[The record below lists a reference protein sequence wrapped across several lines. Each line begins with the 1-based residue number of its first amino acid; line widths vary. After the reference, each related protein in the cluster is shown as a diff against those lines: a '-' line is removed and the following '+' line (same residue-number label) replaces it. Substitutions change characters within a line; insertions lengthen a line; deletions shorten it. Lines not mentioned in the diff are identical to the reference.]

1 MTILDQVAIE
11 LEKNRLR
18 APMENLQY
26 QVDEWVK
33 LALGEES
40 LRNPKERALRF
51 LEEAFEL
58 AQSIRIP
65 EEILRDLLG
74 FVYSRPVG
82 ETHQELGGVMLT
94 LLAAASSL
102 ELSAQLELRREL
114 ERVQAPEVI
123 ERVRRRQVE
132 KKERFKTDTAPP
144 SPVGV
149 QERTVSESLH
159 VVQLAHAAALQRH
172 KTAEMFALN
181 PRDVM
186 TGEQAAEM
194 VRTMNLVTDF

>member
-1 MTILDQVAIE
+1 
-11 LEKNRLR
+11 
-18 APMENLQY
+18 
-26 QVDEWVK
+26 
-33 LALGEES
+33 
-40 LRNPKERALRF
+40 
-51 LEEAFEL
+51 
-58 AQSIRIP
+58 
-65 EEILRDLLG
+65 
-74 FVYSRPVG
+74 
-82 ETHQELGGVMLT
+82 MLT

-132 KKERFKTDTAPP
+132 KKELFKTDAKTN
-144 SPVGV
+144 
-149 QERTVSESLH
+149 RL
-159 VVQLAHAAALQRH
+159 QLAASLQRH